1 MNTAKK
7 WLIFWGVLAAL
18 FVGTFAIVLS
28 GNFPQFTIPFSVFA
42 SDDKGEKKEALP
54 KLPTLALKDV
64 NDQTLLAKQT
74 KKITDLNQAFSDSQ
88 NFSSSQGMADILEK
102 IYGPSKDKK
111 NLFDFYRK
119 IYPMI
124 SSDESGFVSISL
136 VGFGQRLIEEKPQTT
151 QRQLWSFTDTS
162 GTRHDYTVSLTF
174 NEKELT
180 SLTAEDGSDAKSVIT
195 QADTYLDKSADF
207 ETAWSELIRRGT
219 DTQLYRQMKKAGL
232 NSNQTEFKALEKS
245 INVTEPAGF
254 FDLFKATQGDLTH
267 AYLSG
272 FYHTNTPTDGQSD
285 YYFRVPTSA
294 KAVTNFTVVYDRLQ
308 QKIISIHKQ

>member
-42 SDDKGEKKEALP
+42 SDNKGEKKEELP

-64 NDQTLLAKQT
+64 NDQTLLATQT
-74 KKITDLNQAFSDSQ
+74 KKITDLNQAFNDRQ
-88 NFSSSQGMADILEK
+88 NFSSSQGMADTLEK

-119 IYPMI
+119 IYPMV
-124 SSDESGFVSISL
+124 SSDESGFASISL
-136 VGFGQRLIEEKPQTT
+136 IGFGQRLIEEKPQMT

-180 SLTAEDGSDAKSVIT
+180 SLSAEEGSDAKSVIT

-207 ETAWSELIRRGT
+207 ETAWSELLRRGT

-232 NSNQTEFKALEKS
+232 DSNQTEFKALEKS
-245 INVTEPAGF
+245 INVIEPAGF
-254 FDLFKATQGDLTH
+254 FDLFKATKGDLTH

-294 KAVTNFTVVYDRLQ
+294 KNVADFTVVYDRLQ